1 MICGARQITL
11 VFSGDLMT
19 FGGVQRI
26 ARIALILLAAPLAL
40 VLGSPGTF
48 AQTASGT
55 LRGQVT
61 DPSGSVISNAT
72 VIVTTATGNALT
84 AVTNRDGIYEFK
96 SLIPGKYG
104 VKVIAQGF
112 APFET
117 SNVEVLAGQIRKL
130 DVPLTIEVREEKV
143 TVTDQAATALDTNPA
158 NNAGAIVLQGKDLEA
173 LSDDPDDLQSDL
185 QALAG
190 PSAGPNGGQIYID
203 GFTGGQLPPKA
214 SIREIRINQNPFSA
228 EYDKLGYGRIE
239 ILTKPGSDQFHGQL
253 YFSATSSAFNS
264 KSPFVRTQPGY
275 ETTQFSGNVGG
286 PLSKKASFFFNLERR
301 DINDSQVID
310 ARTLD
315 SNFNPL
321 TLSEAVANPRTRT
334 NFSPR
339 LDYQLGANNTLTA
352 RYQFYRE
359 NETNNGVGQFSLPSQ
374 AYNVTNT
381 EQTLQVSDSQI
392 FGAKIV
398 NETRFQYMRDRNNLN
413 AQSTLP
419 TIGVPGAFTGGGN
432 GQGSIIDNQDHYELQ
447 NYTSMVLSTHFLKFG
462 GRVRDIRD
470 SSNSMS
476 NFNGTYTFTSLDGPE
491 LTSYKST
498 LMNLPGSG
506 PNQARVTQGLPSLA
520 VNVFDVGVYL
530 QDDWRFR
537 SNMTLSYGLR
547 YETQNAINDHADVA
561 PRIGF
566 AWGLGGGGKNKSPKT
581 VLRAGFGMFYDRFT
595 SDLVMQAERVN
606 GLNQEQLVINNPAY
620 CPNSPGLTC
629 LNLPAQPCATGS
641 SLIDPN
647 TCSKYRID
655 PNLRAPYVMQTG
667 VSLERQ
673 LTKSANLTITY
684 LNSRGVHS
692 LLVSNINA
700 PEPGTYPPGD
710 PFNAAAIRPF
720 GNVGNIF
727 EYQSDGVFRQK
738 QLIVNSNIRAGTKVS
753 LFGFYMLNYADSDT
767 AGPSSFSSNPYALG
781 QDYGR
786 AAFDIRHRVVVGGTI
801 AFPHAFRLSPFLIAQ
816 SGPPFNITVP
826 TDLNGTTVFNSRP
839 SFASNLS
846 NPADVLITQF
856 GTFDT
861 VPVPGEK
868 IVPINYGNTSPRF
881 TLNVRLGKTFGFGRK
896 PETAPT
902 AGGPGGG
909 PGGGRGGGGEH
920 GRGGPFGG
928 GFGGMG
934 TPTDRRYNL
943 TFSVS
948 ARNVLNVVNVATP
961 SGVLGSP
968 FFGQPNAL
976 ATGPFSSAGANRR
989 IDLQVQFAF

>member
-1 MICGARQITL
+1 
-11 VFSGDLMT
+11 MT
-19 FGGVQRI
+19 FGGAQKIVRI
-26 ARIALILLAAPLAL
+26 AFMLSAGVVALLLA
-40 VLGSPGTF
+40 SPGVL
-48 AQTASGT
+48 AQTANGA

-61 DPSGSVISNAT
+61 DPSGSTIANAT
-72 VIVTTATGNALT
+72 VIVTTSTGGAIT
-84 AVTNRDGIYEFK
+84 AATNRDGIYELK
-96 SLIPGKYG
+96 NLAPGKYD
-104 VKVIAQGF
+104 VKVISEGF
-112 APFET
+112 AAFET
-117 SNVEVLAGQIRKL
+117 SNVEILSGQTQKL

-143 TVTDQAATALDTNPA
+143 TVTDQAAAALDTNPA

-253 YFSATSSAFNS
+253 YFGGTSSAFNA
-264 KSPFVRTQPGY
+264 KSPFVQTQPGY

-321 TLSEAVANPRTRT
+321 TLSEAIANPRTRT

-339 LDYQLGANNTLTA
+339 LDYQLSANNTLTA

-359 NETNNGVGQFSLPSQ
+359 NETDDGVGQFSLPSQ
-374 AYNVTNT
+374 GYNVTNS
-381 EQTLQVSDSQI
+381 EQSLQVSDSQI
-392 FGAKIV
+392 FSGKIV
-398 NETRFQYMRDRNNLN
+398 NETRFQYIRDRNNLN
-413 AQSTLP
+413 AQSPLP
-419 TIGVPGAFTGGGN
+419 TIGVPGAFTSGGN
-432 GQGSIIDNQDHYELQ
+432 SQGSIIDNRDTYELQ
-447 NYTSMVLSTHFLKFG
+447 NYTSMALGVHFLKFG
-462 GRVRDIRD
+462 GRLRDNRD

-476 NFNGTYTFTSLDGPE
+476 NFNGTYAFTSLDGAE

-498 LMNLPGSG
+498 LMSLPGSG
-506 PNQARVTQGLPSLA
+506 PYQAKVTVGVPSVA
-520 VNVFDVGVYL
+520 VNVFDVGLYL

-547 YETQNAINDHADVA
+547 YETQNAISDHADVA

-641 SLIDPN
+641 SLVDPN

-655 PNLRAPYVMQTG
+655 RNLRAPYVMQTG
-667 VSLERQ
+667 ASLERQ
-673 LTKSANLTITY
+673 LTKSANLTVTY
-684 LNSRGVHS
+684 LNTRGVHS

-738 QLIVNSNIRAGTKVS
+738 QLIVNSNIRMGAKFS
-753 LFGFYMLNYADSDT
+753 LFGFYVLNYADSDT
-767 AGPSSFSSNPYALG
+767 AGPSSFSSNPYDLG

-786 AAFDIRHRVVVGGTI
+786 AAFDIRHRIFFGGTM
-801 AFPHAFRLSPFLIAQ
+801 ALPHAFRLSPFLIAQ

-839 SFASNLS
+839 SFASTLS
-846 NPADVLITQF
+846 NPADVVITQF

-861 VPVPGEK
+861 VPAPGEK
-868 IVPINYGNTSPRF
+868 IVPINYGTTSRRF

-896 PETAPT
+896 PEAAPT

-909 PGGGRGGGGEH
+909 PGSGRGGGGEH

>member
-1 MICGARQITL
+1 
-11 VFSGDLMT
+11 MT
-19 FGGVQRI
+19 FGRVQKI
-26 ARIALILLAAPLAL
+26 VLITPLLFAVLLASPL
-40 VLGSPGTF
+40 F
-48 AQTASGT
+48 AQTANGT
-55 LRGQVT
+55 LRGQVA
-61 DPSGSVISNAT
+61 DPSGSVIAHAT

-84 AVTNRDGIYEFK
+84 AITNRDGIYEFRN
-96 SLIPGKYG
+96 LIPGKYG

-112 APFET
+112 AASET
-117 SNVEVLAGQIRKL
+117 SNVEVLAGQIQKL

-143 TVTDQAATALDTNPA
+143 TVTDQAAAALDTNPA

-253 YFSATSSAFNS
+253 YFSGTSSAFNS
-264 KSPFVRTQPGY
+264 KSPFVQTQPGY

-310 ARTLD
+310 ARILD

-321 TLSEAVANPRTRT
+321 TLSEAIANPRTRT
-334 NFSPR
+334 NVSPR

-359 NETNNGVGQFSLPSQ
+359 NETNDGVGQFSLPSQ
-374 AYNVTNT
+374 GYNVTST

-398 NETRFQYMRDRNNLN
+398 NETRFQYIRDRNNQN
-413 AQSTLP
+413 AQSPLP
-419 TIGVPGAFTGGGN
+419 TIGVPGAFTDGGSS
-432 GQGSIIDNQDHYELQ
+432 QGSIINNQDHYELQ
-447 NYTSMVLSTHFLKFG
+447 NYTSMVLGTHFLKFG

-498 LMNLPGSG
+498 LMSLPGSG
-506 PNQARVTQGLPSLA
+506 PNQARVTEGLPSLA
-520 VNVFDVGVYL
+520 VNVFDVGLYL

-547 YETQNAINDHADVA
+547 YETQNAISDHADVA
-561 PRIGF
+561 PRVGF

-595 SDLVMQAERVN
+595 SDLLMEAERVN
-606 GLNQEQLVINNPAY
+606 GLNQEQLVINNPVY

-667 VSLERQ
+667 ASLERQ
-673 LTKSANLTITY
+673 LTKSANLTVTY
-684 LNSRGVHS
+684 LNTRGVHS

-710 PFNAAAIRPF
+710 PFNPAAIRPF
-720 GNVGNIF
+720 GNVGNMF

-738 QLIVNSNIRAGTKVS
+738 QLIVNSNIRVGTKFS
-753 LFGFYMLNYADSDT
+753 LFGFYVLNYADSDT
-767 AGPSSFSSNPYALG
+767 AGPSSFSSNPYDLG

-786 AAFDIRHRVVVGGTI
+786 AAFDIRHRVFFGGTMSL
-801 AFPHAFRLSPFLIAQ
+801 PHAFRLSPFLIAQ

-826 TDLNGTTVFNSRP
+826 TDLSGTTVFNSRP
-839 SFASNLS
+839 SFASTLS
-846 NPADVLITQF
+846 NPADVVVTQF

-868 IVPINYGNTSPRF
+868 IVPINYGTTSPRF

-909 PGGGRGGGGEH
+909 RGGGEH
-920 GRGGPFGG
+920 GHGGPFGG

-934 TPTDRRYNL
+934 SPTDRRYNL